1 MASERQSQSGR
12 KNYMANVFELA
23 KEGFYKDGSLS
34 SGKVALKIECE
45 NEKQTRPLYYF
56 KNFLLLLAFAVLCL
70 VAAWKYESEDSL
82 LRSDKLLILNLTL
95 GSFVALI
102 YMIAG
107 TIFGM
112 RILQSLKNKE
122 YVWSDRRLRVCRLAV
137 IDLVAGIIAVGSFLA
152 TNAIARNR
160 ECGWFLGWV
169 LIFSFIRVSALGV
182 IIANQFLSAMLAM
195 PVTTVFSLLKFF
207 RLDWLID
214 TKEVRGTVHGIDLP
228 HWVYVLTFAGIYLPF
243 EALTIV
249 TAMAAMGPIHGS
261 FCTSIYDTACYPSAN
276 PDTDCHTWAYDCS
289 LAAVTRGLS
298 ITLSIYA
305 LALLLLYIG
314 LVLYTMA
321 SLRALPFELYRT
333 NHTELGF
340 QLQTRVHTT
349 VFYALSIIVLWMVH
363 GISCNSNVMV
373 FIGYLPLELATC
385 YLVCTT
391 LVLRMPICLTE
402 EIVDALQW
410 NQTVVWDEERIASHE
425 QARPS
430 TTQNS
435 VFCFEMALKA
445 LYFSRLVYDIEEV
458 ANSLFDIDMAMS
470 LYDLSEYKLLWQRSL
485 DAKCLC
491 AWSVERRI
499 IVVSFR
505 GSASKKN
512 FLTDA
517 KVWRMAHPPRRGRYW
532 TGTMPLIHTGFNQF
546 WYESGLREDV
556 MALLKEIILKS
567 ADSGEAWDL
576 YCFGH
581 SLGGAAAK
589 LAAVDIASQLPAHAD
604 KKVCIW
610 TMTLGCPYV
619 GNHAFAKEYRE
630 NVPNSWDIFHPND
643 AVSTS
648 GKFFYLYERESQV
661 CLVSKF
667 GDLIINPSH
676 LEKSTLH
683 RFHTKSVSEH
693 LLSTYSRSFLSIIQK
708 NAEIEAVRDLVSK
721 PELARMI
728 SLLKK
733 AFHARSKDYGTVSE

>member
-1 MASERQSQSGR
+1 MAPKRQSRSDR
-12 KNYMANVFELA
+12 RYYMANVLELA
-23 KEGFYKDGSLS
+23 KKGLYKDGYLS
-34 SGKVALKIECE
+34 SGYVALRIECE
-45 NEKQTRPLYYF
+45 NEKGTRPLYHLG
-56 KNFLLLLAFAVLCL
+56 NLLLIVAFVVLCL
-70 VAAWKYESEDSL
+70 VATWKYESEDSL
-82 LRSDKLLILNLTL
+82 LRSDKLLFLNLSL
-95 GSFVALI
+95 GSLVVLL
-102 YMIAG
+102 YVIAG
-107 TIFGM
+107 TIFGR
-112 RILQSLKNKE
+112 RILKTLKNTE
-122 YVWSDRRLRVCRLAV
+122 YVWDDRRLRVCRLAAV
-137 IDLVAGIIAVGSFLA
+137 DLVAGIIAAASFLA
-152 TNAIARNR
+152 SNAIALDRS
-160 ECGWFLGWV
+160 CGWFLGWV
-169 LIFSFIRVSALGV
+169 LTFSFIRVSFLG
-182 IIANQFLSAMLAM
+182 IILANQFLLAILAM

-207 RLDWLID
+207 RLDWVID

-249 TAMAAMGPIHGS
+249 TAMATTGPIHGS

-276 PDTDCHTWAYDCS
+276 PDTDCHTWAFDCS
-289 LAAVTRGLS
+289 LAVVTRGLS
-298 ITLSIYA
+298 IALSIYS
-305 LALLLLYIG
+305 LVLLILYIG
-314 LVLYTMA
+314 LVVFTMA
-321 SLRALPFELYRT
+321 SLKVLPFELYRI

-349 VFYALSIIVLWMVH
+349 LLYAMSIIVLWMVQ

-373 FIGYLPLELATC
+373 FLGYLPLELATC

-391 LVLRMPICLTE
+391 LVLRMPICLSE
-402 EIVDALQW
+402 EDVDALQW
-410 NQTVVWDEERIASHE
+410 NQTVVWDEERIAAQE
-425 QARPS
+425 QARPLA
-430 TTQNS
+430 TRNS

-445 LYFSRLVYDIEEV
+445 FYFSYLVYDIEED
-458 ANSLFDIDMAMS
+458 ANSPFDIDMAMS

-512 FLTDA
+512 FITDA
-517 KVWRMAHPPRRGRYW
+517 KVWRMSHPPQRGRYL

-546 WYESGLREDV
+546 WYESGLREDL
-556 MALLKEIILKS
+556 MALLKEIIIDS

-610 TMTLGCPYV
+610 TMTFGCPYV

-721 PELARMI
+721 PELGPMI

-733 AFHARSKDYGTVSE
+733 EFLAHSKDHGTVSE